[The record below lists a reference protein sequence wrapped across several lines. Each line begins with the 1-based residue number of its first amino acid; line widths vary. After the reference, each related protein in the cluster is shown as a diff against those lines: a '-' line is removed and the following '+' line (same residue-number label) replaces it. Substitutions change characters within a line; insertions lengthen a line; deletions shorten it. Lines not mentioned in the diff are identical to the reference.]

1 MTSRT
6 ITSEDA
12 RARAE
17 QRFQK
22 ASQREREAEAAQKA
36 EQDRRKATASK
47 MEHLRALRLARE
59 AGDATPAQAEAAA
72 DNEKRRAELLGIG
85 KPAPVKRKPSM
96 RPRKAKPSAVEAAE
110 LI

>member
-6 ITSEDA
+6 ITSDEA

-22 ASQREREAEAAQKA
+22 GAQREREAEAAQKA
-36 EQDRRKATASK
+36 EADRRKATEVK

-59 AGDATPAQAEAAA
+59 AGEATPAQAEANAE
-72 DNEKRRAELLGIG
+72 NEKRRAELLGLE
-85 KPAPVKRKPSM
+85 KPAPVKRKASM
-96 RPRKAKPSAVEAAE
+96 RPRKAAPPAFDANA
-110 LI
+110 

>member
-1 MTSRT
+1 MTSRS

-36 EQDRRKATASK
+36 EADRRKATAAK
-47 MEHLRALRLARE
+47 MDHLRALRLARE
-59 AGDATPAQAEAAA
+59 AGETTPAEAEIAA
-72 DNEKRRAELLGIG
+72 DNEKRRAELLGLA
-85 KPAPVKRKPSM
+85 KPAAPKRKQGL
-96 RPRKAKPSAVEAAE
+96 RPRKAAVSAVEVPE
-110 LI
+110 LL

>member
-6 ITSEDA
+6 ITSDEA

-22 ASQREREAEAAQKA
+22 TAQREREAEAAEKA
-36 EQDRRKATASK
+36 EAERRKATAAK

-59 AGDATPAQAEAAA
+59 AGETTPAQAEADAE
-72 DNEKRRAELLGIG
+72 NEKRRAELLGLE
-85 KPAPVKRKPSM
+85 KAPAPKRKASM
-96 RPRKAKPSAVEAAE
+96 RPRKAAPAA
-110 LI
+110 LDATP

>member
-6 ITSEDA
+6 ITSDEA

-22 ASQREREAEAAQKA
+22 SAQREREAEAAEKA
-36 EQDRRKATASK
+36 EGDRRKQTAAK

-59 AGDATPAQAEAAA
+59 SGEATPDQAEADAE
-72 DNEKRRAELLGIG
+72 NEKRRAKLLGLD
-85 KPAPVKRKPSM
+85 KPAPVKRKASM
-96 RPRKAKPSAVEAAE
+96 RPRKAAPAAFDVTP
-110 LI
+110 